1 MSAAQEPPDG
11 GANSEPEAAEPG
23 KEHTG
28 EPQDAQNT
36 KNVQDA
42 GGDQAQW
49 DADDR
54 TGEDPDHDADGDL
67 DEELAAFM
75 RTMPGSD
82 KQPPRPFM
90 YAPGGLFNLG
100 PVKGGQHVN
109 NQGDG
114 PAAGRRSPSHEG
126 PLFPEEILAAGDGF
140 AEPAWF
146 SEALRSLDSH
156 LLLLTGAAGT
166 GRRTAALNLLHRHS
180 GSMVLRAVDTTVEFA
195 EWRPHG
201 DEVRGYLV
209 DGLSQPQQLLKGW
222 LVNQL
227 IGRLRK
233 AKARMVIVLPDAP
246 GLVRELRRE
255 LPRRVVTCV
264 PPSTREVFAARFKA
278 RVANAEQRDRIL
290 IALGREQINEL
301 LGRELSPA
309 HVAELVDEVIVENAD
324 FATILERMSFL
335 AEQEVPELIDRL
347 RGHPPALA
355 FLLAACVFEGLD
367 YRIVQEEADRLLELA
382 DQRLDAKLLG
392 TREEEESR
400 DNPRFVFGD
409 SMDDLLRGIGARQ
422 LPREVRSA
430 SGYGYSVEPVRFI
443 RHGRSEAVLRHVWR
457 KYGQVSGLMTDWLE
471 EARPENELIGPI
483 GEVMGLAARWGG
495 GRRALSHISALAR
508 SPEHRTR
515 QVAAAAMGIAAQDPV
530 LAGEIRYRLT
540 RWSLAKGWKLRAT
553 VAYTCATA
561 YGVSR
566 PDHSLQLL
574 GYLMHVR
581 DDADGHPVT
590 RAVSFA
596 LRSLFTSGHQLAV
609 IRRLSE
615 WADEDGRRSEV
626 ALTSFTY
633 LLRDIPWCAG
643 QLHAGTDAA
652 EHIVGLVHQALNEEE
667 HFDRT
672 RRAILSWRHV
682 AAWDEQSRAA
692 LEALLFALSYGMQHG
707 VLRLFVSIDRDEHD
721 SPVGKDVARR
731 ALTAWRNGR
740 PTHTS
745 DSTSTSR
752 STSGQRSPT
761 R

>member
-1 MSAAQEPPDG
+1 MSASQEAPDG
-11 GANSEPEAAEPG
+11 GANAELEAAAPRRHSAEESQG
-23 KEHTG
+23 SQNADHL
-28 EPQDAQNT
+28 QDAEDEQ
-36 KNVQDA
+36 A
-42 GGDQAQW
+42 GRDVYG
-49 DADDR
+49 R
-54 TGEDPDHDADGDL
+54 TAEDPDTDADGDL
-67 DEELAAFM
+67 DEEFAAYM
-75 RTMPGSD
+75 RSMHGSG
-82 KQPPRPFM
+82 KKPPRAFM

-100 PVKGGQHVN
+100 SVEGGQHVN

-114 PAAGRRSPSHEG
+114 PAAGWRSPSHDG
-126 PLFPEEILAAGDGF
+126 PLFAEEILTAGDGF
-140 AEPAWF
+140 AEPSWF
-146 SEALRSLDSH
+146 SDALRALDSR
-156 LLLLTGAAGT
+156 LLLLTGTAGT

-180 GSMVLRAVDTTVEFA
+180 DSMILRGVDATVDFA
-195 EWRPHG
+195 EWRPDG

-255 LPRRVVTCV
+255 LPRHVVTCV
-264 PPSTREVFAARFKA
+264 PPSTREVFAARFEA
-278 RVANAEQRDRIL
+278 RVPDAEQRDRIL
-290 IALGREQINEL
+290 TALGREQVGEL
-301 LGRELSPA
+301 LGQDLSPA
-309 HVAELVDEVIVENAD
+309 HVAELVDEVVLEESD
-324 FATILERMSFL
+324 FVTILERMSFL

-347 RGHPPALA
+347 RDQPPALA
-355 FLLAACVFEGLD
+355 FLLASCVFEGLD

-382 DQRLDAKLLG
+382 DQRLDAKLPG

-400 DNPRFVFGD
+400 SNPRFVFGD

-422 LPREVRSA
+422 MPREVRSA

-443 RHGRSEAVLRHVWR
+443 RHGRSQAVLRHVWR
-457 KYGQVSGLMTDWLE
+457 EYGQVSGLMTDWLE
-471 EARPENELIGPI
+471 KARPENELIRPI
-483 GEVMGLAARWGG
+483 GEVMGMAARWGG

-508 SPEHRTR
+508 SPERGTR
-515 QVAAAAMGIAAQDPV
+515 QVAAAAMAIAAQDPV

-540 RWSLAKGWKLRAT
+540 RWSLTKGWKLRAT

-566 PDHSLQLL
+566 PDHALTLL
-574 GYLMHVR
+574 GRLMYGQ
-581 DDADGHPVT
+581 DDTEGHPVT
-590 RAVSFA
+590 SAVSSA
-596 LRSLFTSGHQLAV
+596 LRALFTSGQQSAV

-633 LLRDIPWCAG
+633 LLQDIPWCAG

-672 RRAILSWRHV
+672 RRAILSWRQV
-682 AAWDEQSRAA
+682 ADWDEQSRDA

-707 VLRLFVSIDRDEHD
+707 VLRLFVSIDRDEND
-721 SPVGKDVARR
+721 STAGKDIARQ
-731 ALTAWRNGR
+731 ALTAWRNGQ

-745 DSTSTSR
+745 SGTGR
-752 STSGQRSPT
+752 STSDQRSPT